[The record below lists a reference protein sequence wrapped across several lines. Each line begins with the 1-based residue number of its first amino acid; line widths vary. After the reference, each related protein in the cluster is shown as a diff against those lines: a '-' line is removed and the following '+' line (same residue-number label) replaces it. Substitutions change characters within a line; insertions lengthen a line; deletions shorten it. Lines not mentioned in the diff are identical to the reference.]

1 VEEDDMK
8 SRDSGLGIRDSGLGI
23 RVWGFGQLLWLVLL
37 LPFASLSYAGTQST
51 AGEQSNLQ
59 ITVRVYNYAE
69 VSRGTLTRAEEE
81 ASRIFREAGVETTWV
96 DCPTSQAEADKYPAC
111 ELPLGAMGVDLRILT
126 RAMAARVQSGRE
138 RLGFAL
144 PSTKVGS
151 ASAAWVFYHRV
162 EQLAES
168 KDASAAQILGHAV
181 AHEIGHLLLGPNRHS
196 PTGVMRAEWGR
207 AELQRASRGEM
218 LFTPE
223 QCGIIR
229 AEVQARMTMQQA
241 AVESASVK

>member
-1 VEEDDMK
+1 MNRK
-8 SRDSGLGIRDSGLGI
+8 DSGLGARSWGLGV
-23 RVWGFGQLLWLVLL
+23 RGWGSGSLVALGCFL
-37 LPFASLSYAGTQST
+37 TLSSLSYAGTQST
-51 AGEQSNLQ
+51 AGEQSHLR

-69 VSRGTLTRAEEE
+69 VSRGTLVRAEEE
-81 ASRIFREAGVETTWV
+81 ASRMFGEAGVGMTWL
-96 DCPTSQAEADKYPAC
+96 DCPTSPADAEKYPAC
-111 ELPLGAMGVDLRILT
+111 EPPLGAMGVDLRILSQ
-126 RAMAARVQSGRE
+126 AMAARVQSGKE

-144 PSTKVGS
+144 PSTKAGS

-196 PTGVMRAEWGR
+196 SAGLMRADWGP

-218 LFTPE
+218 LFTFE
-223 QCGIIR
+223 QSELIR
-229 AEVQARMTMQQA
+229 AEVQARMTLQQA

>member
-1 VEEDDMK
+1 ME
-8 SRDSGLGIRDSGLGI
+8 SRSWGVGARGGGLGIWRWGSGSVVALG
-23 RVWGFGQLLWLVLL
+23 WFLTLSSLGF
-37 LPFASLSYAGTQST
+37 AGTQST
-51 AGEQSNLQ
+51 VGVHSDLR

-69 VSRGTLTRAEEE
+69 VSRGTLVRAEEE
-81 ASRIFREAGVETTWV
+81 ASRIIRDAGVGMTWL
-96 DCPTSQAEADKYPAC
+96 DCPTSPAVAEKYPAC
-111 ELPLGAMGVDLRILT
+111 EALLGAMGVDLRILPQ
-126 RAMAARVQSGRE
+126 AMAVRVPSGRE

-144 PSTKVGS
+144 PSPKAGS

-168 KDASAAQILGHAV
+168 KDASQAQILGHAV

-196 PTGVMRAEWGR
+196 LTGLMRADWGP

-229 AEVQARMTMQQA
+229 AEVQARMTLQQA

>member
-1 VEEDDMK
+1 MT
-8 SRDSGLGIRDSGLGI
+8 
-23 RVWGFGQLLWLVLL
+23 WL
-37 LPFASLSYAGTQST
+37 
-51 AGEQSNLQ
+51 
-59 ITVRVYNYAE
+59 
-69 VSRGTLTRAEEE
+69 
-81 ASRIFREAGVETTWV
+81 
-96 DCPTSQAEADKYPAC
+96 DCPTSLADAEKYPAC
-111 ELPLGAMGVDLRILT
+111 EPPLGALGVDLRILPQ
-126 RAMAARVQSGRE
+126 AMAARVPSGRE

-144 PSTKVGS
+144 PSTKAGR
-151 ASAAWVFYHRV
+151 ASAAWVFFHRV

-196 PTGVMRAEWGR
+196 LTGLMRADWGR

-229 AEVQARMTMQQA
+229 AEVQARMTLQQG

>member
-1 VEEDDMK
+1 ME
-8 SRDSGLGIRDSGLGI
+8 SRESGLGARNWGLGV
-23 RVWGFGQLLWLVLL
+23 RGWGLRSLVALGCLLALG
-37 LPFASLSYAGTQST
+37 FAGTQAT
-51 AGEQSNLQ
+51 AGAQPGLR

-69 VSRGTLTRAEEE
+69 VLRGTLVRAEEE
-81 ASRIFREAGVETTWV
+81 ASRIFRDAGVEMTWL
-96 DCPTSQAEADKYPAC
+96 DCPTSLADAEKYPAC
-111 ELPLGAMGVDLRILT
+111 EPPLGAMGVDLRILPQT
-126 RAMAARVQSGRE
+126 MAARVQSGKE

-144 PSTKVGS
+144 PSTKPGS
-151 ASAAWVFYHRV
+151 ASAAWVFHHRV

-196 PTGVMRAEWGR
+196 LTGLMRADWGR
-207 AELQRASRGEM
+207 TELQRASRGEI

-229 AEVQARMTMQQA
+229 AEVLTRMMLKQA
-241 AVESASVK
+241 AVEFASVK